1 MKWTKNIKVLTRGT
15 KVLIANLNNGKW
27 VRTSNETYELVK
39 NMISEK
45 FDIDNLVFEEP
56 EDKKY
61 IEEVIES
68 LVECQL
74 LIDSNTTEMDIRK
87 NISIELTNN
96 CNLHCVHCCVE
107 AGEKRKNDLSTK
119 DIIDIFDKCIMWNPK
134 MITLSGGEPLLRSD
148 FEELLEYLRNN
159 YSGHIGVSTN
169 GTLITNSNADLLV
182 KYTNQIDISIDGVDE
197 ETCSIVRGKGVFEK
211 VINNIKLLQSK
222 GFKNISLSM
231 VFSDKN
237 EYLEPAFLELNRKLG
252 TIPITRMFAEIGR
265 GKNSKNIFSDKGID
279 DIYIPEGFLDLNS
292 KQQLGVRTCSAGRS
306 QLFVRYNGE
315 VYPCPSYMKREYYL
329 GNILEVQKIDEL
341 LVDSKGKKDIQEL
354 MLKTD
359 MLYSQKCANCD
370 LSLFCWTCPGAAYNF
385 KTEAAL
391 EKYCKICKPILLHK
405 IWGSKDGSWIYDMA
419 DYSL

>member
-279 DIYIPEGFLDLNS
+279 DIYIPEVFLDLNS

-385 KTEAAL
+385 KTEATL